1 MGAES
6 PQLEPQNFGTPA
18 SGVPLTLWLGKA
30 FVAVLLAGCSA
41 RVPVTDVPEMSA
53 TDRGA
58 AMNVRVYTVN
68 QAPPKIERSIGPM
81 TAYSCK
87 DLAWDALEQ
96 LQLQAARAGAN
107 AVINVTFDKSGP
119 DDWGSKC
126 WKSLQA
132 SGTAVLVRD

>member
-18 SGVPLTLWLGKA
+18 SGVPLTLWLGRA

-68 QAPPKIERSIGPM
+68 QAPPKIERSIGPI

-107 AVINVTFDKSGP
+107 AVINVTFDKRGP